1 MAEDNKKMSAD
12 ELMALLAAGQVAQG
26 DVTASGAPTPIEQIQ
41 TVQPGET
48 VSAQLNSELQ
58 QRLADV
64 GVPIGQHPVVYS
76 KSAADLIAQL
86 PQSAAPGGQIATG
99 VQTVAPTSVVTAPAY
114 TGPQPQQ
121 GAGVM
126 VRSVPGPALN
136 TTVKRPVVDA
146 QTAELQS
153 RALDLTLQA
162 QAAGM
167 IRKRAQEEQQIAA
180 LDQLA
185 AEQRRIADQLDAEQ
199 IQISKNVDRRMQQ
212 IDQLRMQ
219 AAASPVMT
227 PSEIWENRGALS
239 QILSAIAIGLDS
251 ATSRYLGRPET
262 VANMLIGQVNQEAQA
277 QVQRRQ
283 SILGLEQ
290 SAVNAMDQYTRQVG
304 SPQEKLA
311 LRRDMLLKSVQTQ
324 LQAAA
329 QRMGSQFAGA
339 TADEISRQ
347 LEAARAQG
355 YADLRMKD
363 MGEETVSY
371 GPGVR
376 DQMTGQV
383 TMVAP
388 DLLRG
393 ITGGQVVSSGGR
405 REYRDVQNVPGISEG
420 QPDQTVQSVKT
431 ETTHGSGG
439 GQGRGAVAVS
449 SAKQDA
455 RHQMYA
461 QRVNAAQQIIDSGT
475 EDVMTEG
482 GLQSL
487 ATLNSPD
494 IPFAKKEAARKAFGE
509 VQHDIKSRTV
519 RVNGKLYTADTPAA
533 TTTIQKSLNDI
544 DTAANNLQKI
554 LKLNQELSG
563 AGLWDSLTDIQRRA
577 KVDEIHGLA
586 TPVIGMMTQ
595 MTGAGAPSGSE
606 KADYE
611 SAVGATGWAGRT
623 FIPGT
628 VDQIRMTQHMISMVD
643 HIRKLQTDQL
653 QQMTPGQQ
661 MIYNGNAL
669 APQQQND
676 EDQQQQ
682 TSQSLRTKGAA
693 TVGLAPRG
701 GFK

>member
-12 ELMALLAAGQVAQG
+12 ELRALLAAGPVAQG
-26 DVTASGAPTPIEQIQ
+26 DVTASDAPTPIEQIQ
-41 TVQPGET
+41 TVQPGDAD
-48 VSAQLNSELQ
+48 SAQLNSELQ

-64 GVPIGQHPVVYS
+64 SSGLTQPVIS
-76 KSAADLIAQL
+76 LFEQAANLMAML
-86 PQSAAPGGQIATG
+86 PQSGSPQGQIAT
-99 VQTVAPTSVVTAPAY
+99 VEQTATPVSVVTAPAY

-121 GAGVM
+121 GAGLM

-136 TTVKRPVVDA
+136 ITVKRPVVDA

-167 IRKRAQEEQQIAA
+167 IRKRAQEEQQISA

-185 AEQRRIADQLDAEQ
+185 AQQRQIADQLNAEQ
-199 IQISKNVDRRMQQ
+199 IEIRKNVDRRMQQ

-329 QRMGSQFAGA
+329 QRAGSQFAGA

-363 MGEETVSY
+363 LGEETVSY

-393 ITGGQVVSSGGR
+393 ITGGQVVSGGR
-405 REYRDVQNVPGISEG
+405 REYRDVQNVPGVTEG
-420 QPDQTVQSVKT
+420 QPDQTAQSVQT
-431 ETTHGSGG
+431 EAAPRRGGTGS
-439 GQGRGAVAVS
+439 GAVAVS

-455 RHQMYA
+455 RHQMYHD
-461 QRVNAAQQIIDSGT
+461 RVNAAQQIIDSGT
-475 EDVMTEG
+475 EDVLTEG

-494 IPFAKKEAARKAFGE
+494 IPFAKKEAARKAFTE
-509 VQHDIKSRTV
+509 VQHDVKSRTV
-519 RVNGKLYTADTPAA
+519 RLAGKLYTADTTAA
-533 TTTIQKSLNDI
+533 AASIQKNVDDI

-554 LKLNQELSG
+554 LKLNQELRG
-563 AGLWDSLTDIQRRA
+563 GGLWERLTKTQRA
-577 KVDEIHGLA
+577 EKIEEIRGLA
-586 TPVIGMMTQ
+586 TPIIGMMTT

-628 VDQIRMTQHMISMVD
+628 VDQVRMTQHMISMVD

-653 QQMTPGQQ
+653 QPMTRGQQ
-661 MIYNGNAL
+661 MIYHGNAL
-669 APQQQND
+669 APQVASEHPVQGSSSLTRPGLRPPVAWPSKQQ
-676 EDQQQQ
+676 
-682 TSQSLRTKGAA
+682 
-693 TVGLAPRG
+693 
-701 GFK
+701 F